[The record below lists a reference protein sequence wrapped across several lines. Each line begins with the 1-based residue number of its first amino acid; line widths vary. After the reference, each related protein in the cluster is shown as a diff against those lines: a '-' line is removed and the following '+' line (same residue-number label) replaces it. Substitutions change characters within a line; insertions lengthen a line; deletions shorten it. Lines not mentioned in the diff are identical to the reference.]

1 MTEEGKKGRTE
12 RSIGLERSRK
22 KQGGM
27 QAEWSKGQLVG
38 ER

>member
-1 MTEEGKKGRTE
+1 MTEEEKKGRTE

-22 KQGGM
+22 KKGGV
-27 QAEWSKGQLVG
+27 QAEWSKGQLAG